1 MTALFQSSGKAIAT
15 GALLVALVALTA
27 ACGSSGGDSTQVVNG
42 GATVSPESPPDPTVP
57 AGKSQA
63 TARQELDNLI
73 QLAQGELTLDRQ
85 ELTAYSEQVGAVLK
99 RIDSDPDVLEAFK
112 NLLEDMLGVTFVL
125 EGAARFNEE
134 PLGKV
139 GRALPV
145 FAPQQS
151 FTGPFKC
158 SAADP
163 EYDLYAGSIAWLYLR
178 CFMDALFDVNVP
190 ASEALA
196 AANPLFATEIPK
208 LFVRSQVTNRCIND
222 IERCVRGDDPVFNKF
237 QQGDFVG
244 AHKTIRGLTTTPE
257 PTRVP
262 AQAPTLA
269 PTAVQAQTPSP
280 TVFLFPTASPLPAA
294 TLPPTIALE
303 PTAVPTPESALSD
316 FSGTWVGRYSGL
328 YTHGFSICGSTIP
341 IEGSITAVLT
351 QTGTQVTGTA
361 TLGGVDILEIV
372 QDADGNCSIVKA
384 ADEVTMIFASVAGD
398 ILSSAPGFPVT
409 FTMTKSSGNSAQ
421 GTTTLRTV
429 ARANSLLRRLS
440 QDTAAIRKLSTKRI
454 CA

>member
-1 MTALFQSSGKAIAT
+1 MA
-15 GALLVALVALTA
+15 VVALTA

-163 EYDLYAGSIAWLYLR
+163 EYDPYAGSIAWLYLR

-190 ASEALA
+190 ASEALS

-244 AHKTIRGLTTTPE
+244 PHKAIRGLDPAPE
-257 PTRVP
+257 PTSVP
-262 AQAPTLA
+262 
-269 PTAVQAQTPSP
+269 AQTPSP
-280 TVFLFPTASPLPAA
+280 TVFLFPTASPVPAA

-303 PTAVPTPESALSD
+303 PTAVPTPALGASD

-328 YTHGFSICGSTIP
+328 YTHGFPICGSTIP

-351 QTGTQVTGTA
+351 QTGTLVTGSA
-361 TLGGVDILEIV
+361 TLGGSDVLELV
-372 QDADGNCSIVKA
+372 QDQNGNCSIVSA
-384 ADEVTMIFASVAGD
+384 ADETTPIAATVTGTT
-398 ILSSAPGFPVT
+398 LSSPPGLPGT
-409 FTMTKSSGNSAQ
+409 FTLTKISDNSAE
-421 GTTTLRTV
+421 GTTKGPYLDATFFLGRLR
-429 ARANSLLRRLS
+429 
-440 QDTAAIRKLSTKRI
+440 
-454 CA
+454 

>member
-1 MTALFQSSGKAIAT
+1 MTAVFRSRGRAIAT
-15 GALLVALVALTA
+15 GAMLVVLVALTA

-112 NLLEDMLGVTFVL
+112 NLLEDMLGVTFLL
-125 EGAARFNEE
+125 ESETSLERE
-134 PLGKV
+134 PPGKV

-145 FAPQQS
+145 FGPHNS
-151 FTGPFKC
+151 SLGPFRC

-163 EYDLYAGSIAWLYLR
+163 DHDPYAGSMAWLYLR

-208 LFVRSQVTNRCIND
+208 LFVRSQVSNRCIND

-257 PTRVP
+257 PTPVP
-262 AQAPTLA
+262 TQAPT
-269 PTAVQAQTPSP
+269 PVPAQTPSP
-280 TVFLFPTASPLPAA
+280 TVFLFPTASPVPAA
-294 TLPPTIALE
+294 TLPPGIALE
-303 PTAVPTPESALSD
+303 PTAVPTPALGASD

-328 YTHGFSICGSTIP
+328 YTHGFPICGSTIP
-341 IEGSITAVLT
+341 IEGSIPAVLT
-351 QTGTQVTGTA
+351 HTGTQGTGTA

-384 ADEVTMIFASVAGD
+384 AAAVIVIFASVAGD

-421 GTTTLRTV
+421 GTTKDPYLDATFFLGRLR
-429 ARANSLLRRLS
+429 
-440 QDTAAIRKLSTKRI
+440 
-454 CA
+454 